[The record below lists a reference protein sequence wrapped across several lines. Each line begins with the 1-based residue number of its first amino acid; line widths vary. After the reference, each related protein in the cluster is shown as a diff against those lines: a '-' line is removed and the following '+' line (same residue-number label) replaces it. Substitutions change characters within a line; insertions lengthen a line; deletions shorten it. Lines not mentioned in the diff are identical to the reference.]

1 MQEFTKRHWRYS
13 EMGNRVTQDD
23 EKYLP
28 IAEVYGCSFYPEEE
42 YKANGRLMAAAPE
55 MYALL
60 ENTAFYLQGLS
71 KMYSL
76 SGVFDYVS
84 LIKELLARID
94 GEARDNND

>member
-1 MQEFTKRHWRYS
+1 MSKFTQGPWIF
-13 EMGNRVTQDD
+13 DD
-23 EKYLP
+23 EYIFTAYRGMM
-28 IAEVYGCSFYPEEE
+28 IADVMAVREKEFN
-42 YKANGRLMAAAPE
+42 ANGRLIAAAPE

-94 GEARDNND
+94 GEGRDNND